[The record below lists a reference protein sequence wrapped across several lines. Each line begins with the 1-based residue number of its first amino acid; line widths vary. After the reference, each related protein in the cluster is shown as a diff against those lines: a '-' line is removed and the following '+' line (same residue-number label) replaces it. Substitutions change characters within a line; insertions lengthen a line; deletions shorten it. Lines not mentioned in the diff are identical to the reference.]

1 MRAVFP
7 MPLLRDRRGNSIVEF
22 GLAMPILCLLLIG
35 MLDLGKFGLQK
46 MSLLHGAREGAQ
58 YGILAYSESTNINST
73 AVAATGLS
81 GVTGSNNVFCECVSG
96 TTVSCGTTCA
106 GGATLKRYITVTTTK
121 SFSSVL
127 GTSSLNFG
135 TLGSFT
141 PPSSISA
148 SITMIV
154 P

>member
-1 MRAVFP
+1 MRGVSLLR
-7 MPLLRDRRGNSIVEF
+7 LLRDSRGNSIVEF
-22 GLAMPILCLLLIG
+22 GLAMPILCVLLVG
-35 MLDLGKFGLQK
+35 MLDLGRFGLQK

-73 AVAATGLS
+73 AVAATGLT
-81 GVTGSNNVFCECVSG
+81 GVTATNTVFCECVSG
-96 TTVSCGTTCA
+96 TAVSCSTTC
-106 GGATLKRYITVTTTK
+106 GSGITLKRYITVTTTK

-127 GTSSLNFG
+127 GSASLNFG
-135 TLGSFT
+135 ALGSFT
-141 PPSSISA
+141 PPTSSSA